1 VSKDGR
7 GLCWVHIY
15 SRLRLFLGANRYTL
29 FAGKPSCMMNRSV
42 VAPKVADDTCV
53 RRCRWVRVGLLRARS
68 GFLWCAHGAQYW
80 PGSCLKCP
88 QVVFVASNGKMH
100 LLHLSLPCTGGLGVC
115 LRVKCVWERS
125 RAKVPGC
132 ANGYSVVLPGRR
144 TPRPRNAFEVLDAE
158 MSFLLTAI

>member
-68 GFLWCAHGAQYW
+68 GFLWCAHGAQDW

-88 QVVFVASNGKMH
+88 QVVFVASNGKVHANSRCISLYRALEAWGQPASLGSVSGSAPEQECPGARMGIVWCCLVVAHPGPGMH
-100 LLHLSLPCTGGLGVC
+100 S
-115 LRVKCVWERS
+115 KC
-125 RAKVPGC
+125 
-132 ANGYSVVLPGRR
+132 
-144 TPRPRNAFEVLDAE
+144 
-158 MSFLLTAI
+158 